1 MRQFF
6 LIWRRELEACFL
18 SAVAYVLMVVFLAV
32 ASGTLLM
39 DVVRA
44 PVYDGDLAVA
54 IYEAILIWLT
64 ILVTVVSMRL
74 FAEEKR
80 SGTLESLMT
89 LPVTER
95 QVVLGKYAGA
105 LSFLVLIVLP
115 VLATVPI
122 LVWVSPGIDRS
133 AIDWTALAT
142 GGLGLLLVASLCTAV
157 GLVASLLTRN
167 QIIAAVC
174 AFCSVWLVLLAGWLL
189 GQVPGCAPVADYV
202 LVPDHLRQFARGV
215 IDTRALVFYV
225 SGTVFLLFVA
235 VRVLEARR
243 WK

>member
-1 MRQFF
+1 M
-6 LIWRRELEACFL
+6 
-18 SAVAYVLMVVFLAV
+18 
-32 ASGTLLM
+32 
-39 DVVRA
+39 
-44 PVYDGDLAVA
+44 
-54 IYEAILIWLT
+54 
-64 ILVTVVSMRL
+64 
-74 FAEEKR
+74 
-80 SGTLESLMT
+80 
-89 LPVTER
+89 
-95 QVVLGKYAGA
+95 
-105 LSFLVLIVLP
+105 LP